1 MPQMRFH
8 KHHGYNIELTEECQI
23 AKRKFSFANA
33 ITFGQHP
40 LKPGDLFLFE
50 IESQELGWS
59 GHLRCGLTQYNPENL
74 KCHYKVPSWPDTPP
88 ASHSRTHHVGA
99 QSSVDSEAGLEYI
112 PQYSMPDLTNMGKS
126 WMHAV
131 TKYPTR
137 SEDYPTEL
145 DNPFEV
151 AEQSKSSNKFIQNI
165 GNFLIVGKSTI
176 PKRYLVRDDFAI
188 DMELNEK
195 IASRRYSA
203 VCVGS
208 RIGITFNIQGDS
220 AYMYF
225 IINGEDSS
233 GTKME
238 RANLSAPFFPVVD
251 VYGVTKQV
259 RILQIS
265 YMPSLQ
271 EMCRD
276 VIISQ
281 ITSSAI
287 GALPLPSKLK
297 HYLKFE

>member
-8 KHHGYNIELTEECQI
+8 KNHGYNIVLADDCQI

-40 LKPGDLFLFE
+40 LKSGDLFLFE

-74 KCHYKVPSWPDTPP
+74 KCHNKAMSWQDAQPVLQPQPRHAGAPPSYND
-88 ASHSRTHHVGA
+88 
-99 QSSVDSEAGLEYI
+99 EAGLEYI

-137 SEDYPTEL
+137 SDDYPTEL

-151 AEQSKSSNKFIQNI
+151 VKNTKHANKFLQNL
-165 GNFLIVGKSTI
+165 GNVLIVGKNTI
-176 PKRYLVRDDFAI
+176 PKRYLVRDEFAI
-188 DMELNEK
+188 DIELNGK
-195 IASRRYSA
+195 VSNRRYSA
-203 VCVGS
+203 ICVGS
-208 RIGITFNIQGDS
+208 RIGITYNIQGDS

-225 IINGEDSS
+225 IINGEESS

-238 RANLSAPFFPVVD
+238 WANLSAPFFPVVD

-271 EMCRD
+271 ELCRD

-287 GALPLPSKLK
+287 GGLPLPAKLK
-297 HYLKFE
+297 YFLKFE